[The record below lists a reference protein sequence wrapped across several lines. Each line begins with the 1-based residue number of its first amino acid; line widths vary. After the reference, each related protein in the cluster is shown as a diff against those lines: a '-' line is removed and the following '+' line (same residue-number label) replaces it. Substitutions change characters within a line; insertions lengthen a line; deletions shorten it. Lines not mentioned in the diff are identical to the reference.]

1 MRYIY
6 WIEENEEI
14 IAKESDTIPQSY
26 LRLFELGQDGNYW
39 EIFP

>member
-14 IAKESDTIPQSY
+14 IAKDSDTIPQSY
-26 LRLFELGQDGNYW
+26 IRIFELIDGEYR

>member
-6 WIEENEEI
+6 WIEENGET
-14 IAKESDTIPQSY
+14 IAKESDTIPQLY
-26 LRLFELGQDGNYW
+26 LRLFELIEGEYR

>member
-6 WIEENEEI
+6 WVEENEEI
-14 IAKESDTIPQSY
+14 IAKESDVIPQSY
-26 LRLFELGQDGNYW
+26 LRLFELIGGEYQ